1 MSKNIKRLVVFLI
14 VFFTLLLIALLTKLI
29 DVNNWVFGILFTIV
43 STFGFWVILKGYAQ
57 IKDFEEFNNND

>member
-1 MSKNIKRLVVFLI
+1 
-14 VFFTLLLIALLTKLI
+14 LLIALLTKLI